1 MPVGYVPM
9 TAGFYVGPGDWLYYV
24 DSAGK
29 IKIAYSPTSK
39 AWIYRALDTTTEAKV
54 RAELKASGKYLGNQ
68 ATAAKQAYA
77 KIRPESATA
86 GSTPA
91 PSSSGSS
98 SYTTSPVPALP
109 PPASEPTLWEQAA
122 PYAPYAIVGVSALLA
137 LYLVLTPPAPAAR
150 SAA

>member
-24 DSAGK
+24 DAAGK

-54 RAELKASGKYLGNQ
+54 RAELKSAGKYLGNQ

-98 SYTTSPVPALP
+98 YTPSTAPLP
-109 PPASEPTLWEQAA
+109 PTPAAEPSLWDQAA

-137 LYLVLTPPAPAAR
+137 LYLVLTPPAPTAR
-150 SAA
+150 SVA